1 MTTFKEISVEDYK
14 KLLDNK
20 QHTFAKT
27 FKNIELLQ
35 KFENRKLKKNNIDDI
50 IYDEHV
56 LEKEDKYIEKLTDKL
71 SEKIN
76 KNNGELLEIHNNDK
90 ESVINFIKNVYI
102 KYKNASIY
110 KPRNDDIE
118 EVSLESIMNSI
129 KNNQNIGKSDREH
142 IYNIYKTSNDLKNVT
157 IDYNEYKNALEDIEK
172 FRNVDIT
179 KSIRTKSKSLPSTSK
194 KSLIPTLKD
203 SLSKTIIEKIT
214 GQGYNKIKIDQDLLK
229 KNILK
234 VRYIS
239 NNRKVHNDLLKNDY
253 QISDNMKNAIL
264 KNRNINKLSKD
275 EYAVYNA
282 LQKYKNNDKLQL
294 LISSYLAGNK
304 SKNLYNKINELLYN
318 NYQNNKISK
327 KEYQNIINK
336 L

>member
-27 FKNIELLQ
+27 FENIELLQ
-35 KFENRKLKKNNIDDI
+35 NFEDRKLKNDDINDI
-50 IYDEHV
+50 IYDEQK

-76 KNNGELLEIHNNDK
+76 KNNGELLSIHNNDK

-110 KPRNDDIE
+110 KPRNNDIE

-129 KNNQNIGKSDREH
+129 KNNKEIGVSDRQH
-142 IYNIYKTSNDLKNVT
+142 IYNIYKTSDDLKDVT
-157 IDYNEYKNALEDIEK
+157 INYNDYKNAMKDIEK
-172 FRNVDIT
+172 FRNLDIT
-179 KSIRTKSKSLPSTSK
+179 KDIKTKSKSLPSK
-194 KSLIPTLKD
+194 KSLIPTLKENI
-203 SLSKTIIEKIT
+203 SKTIIQKIS

-253 QISDNMKNAIL
+253 QISDNMKIAIL
-264 KNRNINKLSKD
+264 KNKNINKLTKN
-275 EYAVYNA
+275 EYDVYNA
-282 LQKYKNNDKLQL
+282 LQKYKNNDLEL

-304 SKNLYNKINELLYN
+304 SKDLYNKINEMSYD
-318 NYQNNKISK
+318 NYKNNKITK
-327 KEYQNIINK
+327 KQYQNIINK
-336 L
+336 I

>member
-1 MTTFKEISVEDYK
+1 MSTFKEISVEDYK
-14 KLLDNK
+14 KLLNNK

-27 FKNIELLQ
+27 FKNIELLE
-35 KFENRKLKKNNIDDI
+35 KFENRKLKNDDINDI
-50 IYDEHV
+50 IYEEEKLD
-56 LEKEDKYIEKLTDKL
+56 KEDKYIEKLTDKL
-71 SEKIN
+71 SEKIS
-76 KNNGELLEIHNNDK
+76 KNNGELINIHNDDK
-90 ESVINFIKNVYI
+90 ESVINFVKNVYI

-110 KPRNDDIE
+110 EPRNKNIK

-129 KNNQNIGKSDREH
+129 KNNKEIGLSDRQN
-142 IYNIYKTSNDLKNVT
+142 IYNIYKTNNDLKNVT
-157 IDYNEYKNALEDIEK
+157 IDYDEYKNAMEDIEK
-172 FRNVDIT
+172 FRNVDI
-179 KSIRTKSKSLPSTSK
+179 KKDLKTKSKSLPSN
-194 KSLIPTLKD
+194 KSLIPKLKD
-203 SLSKTIIEKIT
+203 NLSKTVTKSIFGE
-214 GQGYNKIKIDQDLLK
+214 GYNKIKIDQDLLK

-239 NNRKVHNDLLKNDY
+239 NNRKVHNNLLKDDY

-264 KNRNINKLSKD
+264 KNKNINKLSKN
-275 EYAVYNA
+275 EYDVYNA

-304 SKNLYNKINELLYN
+304 SKDLYNKINEMLYN
-318 NYQNNKISK
+318 NYQNNKITK

>member
-27 FKNIELLQ
+27 FKDVELLQ
-35 KFENRKLKKNNIDDI
+35 KFENRKLKNDNIDDI
-50 IYDEHV
+50 IYDKQKI
-56 LEKEDKYIEKLTDKL
+56 EKEDKYIEKLTDKL

-76 KNNGELLEIHNNDK
+76 KNELINIHNNDK
-90 ESVINFIKNVYI
+90 ESVINFVKNIYI
-102 KYKNASIY
+102 KYKHASLY
-110 KPRNDDIE
+110 KPRNDNIE

-142 IYNIYKTSNDLKNVT
+142 IYNIYKTNNDLKDIT

-179 KSIRTKSKSLPSTSK
+179 KDIKTKSKSLPSK
-194 KSLIPTLKD
+194 KSLIPKLKD
-203 SLSKTIIEKIT
+203 NLSKTIIQNIT
-214 GQGYNKIKIDQDLLK
+214 GQGYNKIKIDEDLLK

-264 KNRNINKLSKD
+264 KNKNINKLSKD

-282 LQKYKNNDKLQL
+282 LQKYKNNDNKLQL
-294 LISSYLAGNK
+294 LISSYLSGNK
-304 SKNLYNKINELLYN
+304 SKDLYNKINEMLYN
-318 NYQNNKISK
+318 NYKNNKITK
-327 KEYQNIINK
+327 KEYYNIINK
-336 L
+336 I

>member
-20 QHTFAKT
+20 QHTYAKT

-35 KFENRKLKKNNIDDI
+35 NFENIKIKNEDINDI
-50 IYDEHV
+50 IYDKQK

-90 ESVINFIKNVYI
+90 ESVINFVKNIYI

-118 EVSLESIMNSI
+118 KVSLESIMNSI
-129 KNNQNIGKSDREH
+129 KNNKEIGRSDREH
-142 IYNIYKTSNDLKNVT
+142 IYNIYKTSYDLKNVT
-157 IDYNEYKNALEDIEK
+157 IDYNKYKNAMEDIEK
-172 FRNVDIT
+172 FRNIDI
-179 KSIRTKSKSLPSTSK
+179 KKDLKTKSKSLPSN
-194 KSLIPTLKD
+194 KSLIPKLKENI
-203 SLSKTIIEKIT
+203 SKTILEKIT
-214 GQGYNKIKIDQDLLK
+214 GDGYNKIKIDQDLLK

-264 KNRNINKLSKD
+264 KNRNINKLSKN
-275 EYAVYNA
+275 EYDVYNA
-282 LQKYKNNDKLQL
+282 LQKYKNNELEL

-304 SKNLYNKINELLYN
+304 SKDLYNKINEMLYN
-318 NYQNNKISK
+318 NYKNNIITK
-327 KEYQNIINK
+327 KQYQNIINK
-336 L
+336 I

>member
-20 QHTFAKT
+20 QHTYAKT

-35 KFENRKLKKNNIDDI
+35 KFEDRKLKNDDINDI
-50 IYDEHV
+50 IYDEQK

-76 KNNGELLEIHNNDK
+76 KNNSDLININDK

-110 KPRNDDIE
+110 KPRNDNIE

-129 KNNQNIGKSDREH
+129 KNNKEIGKSDREN
-142 IYNIYKTSNDLKNVT
+142 IYNIYKTNNDLKNVT

-179 KSIRTKSKSLPSTSK
+179 KDIKTKSKSLPSTSS
-194 KSLIPTLKD
+194 KSLIPKIRENI
-203 SLSKTIIEKIT
+203 SKTILEKIT
-214 GQGYNKIKIDQDLLK
+214 GDGYNKIKIDQDLLK

-264 KNRNINKLSKD
+264 KNKNINKLTKN
-275 EYAVYNA
+275 EYDVYNA
-282 LQKYKNNDKLQL
+282 LQKYKNNELEL

-304 SKNLYNKINELLYN
+304 SKDLYNKINEMLYN
-318 NYQNNKISK
+318 NYKNNKISK

-336 L
+336 I